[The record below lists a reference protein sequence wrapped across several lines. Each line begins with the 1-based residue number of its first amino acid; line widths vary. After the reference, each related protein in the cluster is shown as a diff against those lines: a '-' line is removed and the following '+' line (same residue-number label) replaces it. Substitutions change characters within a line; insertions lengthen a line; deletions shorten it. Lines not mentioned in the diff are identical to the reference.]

1 MLDPELPLLR
11 LSGIAGDFPK
21 TLNGL
26 GYALGGAFDVVIKLV
41 VAGAGGGVIQRDA
54 FAFANGDFGTAAFGG
69 GAGLV
74 R

>member
-1 MLDPELPLLR
+1 MLDPGLPLVR
-11 LSGIAGDFPK
+11 LPGIAGDFPK

-26 GYALGGAFDVVIKLV
+26 GYALGGAFDVVIKSTIV
-41 VAGAGGGVIQRDA
+41 GTGGGDIQRDA
-54 FAFANGDFGTAAFGG
+54 FAFANCDFGTAAFGG